1 MQIRTCSATSL
12 PKLMEEMGRT
22 YGQDAVLLSVRR
34 IEATGT
40 SPLRIEG
47 TIGVR
52 NDFDAPPPQRAE
64 SKPAPRKNDSWHDA
78 EMPLFPVRKK
88 SLRFDTNRILPGS
101 VLVGPPGSGKTT
113 TAAKIAGR
121 LSTLTRGDVGMISTD
136 TVRPGGAALMMA
148 YADKLDVYSTSVMSA
163 PDLHRRTAQWN
174 KRGALV
180 IDTCGFN
187 PTNILAIKELTSWL
201 DNVKT
206 EVCRLLILSATD
218 NLAIIRECLNL
229 YDELKI
235 AGVVVTKTD
244 LDASGG
250 ECISEVQRQKRPLAF
265 LGTGTEVPGD
275 LVVPE
280 EQYQTLGEAMSLQR

>member
-1 MQIRTCSATSL
+1 VQIRTYSATSL
-12 PKLMEEMGRT
+12 PKLMEEMSRT

-34 IEATGT
+34 FEATGT

-52 NDFDAPPPQRAE
+52 NDFDTPAPERTE
-64 SKPAPRKNDSWHDA
+64 SKPVSRKNEFRPTT

-88 SLRFDTNRILPGS
+88 QTRFDVNRILTGS

-121 LSTLTRGDVGMISTD
+121 VSTLTRGDVGMISTD

-163 PDLHRRTAQWN
+163 PDLHRRTTQWN
-174 KRGALV
+174 MRGPLV

-187 PTNILAIKELTSWL
+187 PTNTLAIKDLMSWL

-206 EVCRLLILSATD
+206 EMCRLLILSATD
-218 NLAIIRECLNL
+218 NLAIVRECLNL
-229 YDELKI
+229 YDELRI

-244 LDASGG
+244 FDASGG
-250 ECISEVQRQKRPLAF
+250 ECISEVRRQKRPLAF

-275 LVVPE
+275 LAVPD
-280 EQYQTLGEAMSLQR
+280 EQYQTIGEAMCLQH